1 MPRVGIVGFCCS
13 AAMTVMLASA
23 AAGDGYYSPE
33 ADYVA
38 AVGIPFQEAIVVHR
52 GGTETLIVRSGLQAA
67 SETVGWILPLPAPP
81 TEMRVVEVQEMLSLA
96 REGRRQ
102 VFIPSPFL
110 YPHIDI
116 DLTSIYGFGIGV
128 PVLPA
133 VAAIALVAF
142 FALARRKGRLVW
154 VEMALLLVLTV
165 ILSFILLA
173 PDSLPKH
180 KTNLLMSRRVG
191 EYEVSVLRATSADD
205 LAGWLRGSGLR
216 EPDETARGLIDDY
229 IGRGWCFAVAVMARD
244 AHLDWWQV
252 RNGPR
257 PLCVTFPA
265 ASPVYPM
272 KLTSLAESQTMVDL
286 AVVAENQAKADGF
299 ETIGCDVL
307 QPLPEH
313 PAVFQGRVSEL
324 MARLGENPSLL
335 WDGCVI
341 TRLRG
346 TLQPEDMD
354 RDITFEMVEPE
365 PQWAWALRPGSRH
378 ALAGDVAFAGL
389 ILFGVGATV
398 FHFRG
403 RKPRRG
409 ERWTLTGLTV
419 AVLAGVGF
427 IYLVLPQSF

>member
-1 MPRVGIVGFCCS
+1 MSRAGIVSLCLGI
-13 AAMTVMLASA
+13 AAVLTYAPAAS
-23 AAGDGYYSPE
+23 GDGFYSPE
-33 ADYVA
+33 ADYAA

-52 GGTETLIVRSGLQAA
+52 DGTETLVVRSGLQAA

-81 TEMRVVEVQEMLSLA
+81 TEMRVVDVQEMLSLA
-96 REGRRQ
+96 RVGRRK
-102 VFIPSPFL
+102 VFIPSPLF
-110 YPHIDI
+110 YPAIDI
-116 DLTSIYGFGIGV
+116 NPGFSIGV
-128 PVLPA
+128 AVLPV
-133 VAAIALVAF
+133 VAATVLVAF

-154 VEMALLLVLTV
+154 AEMALLLVLTV
-165 ILSFILLA
+165 ILSVILLA
-173 PDSLPKH
+173 PDTLPKS
-180 KTNLLMSRRVG
+180 KASLLMSRRVG
-191 EYEVSVLRATSADD
+191 EYEVSVLQATSADD
-205 LAGWLRGSGLR
+205 LAEWLRGSGLR

-244 AHLDWWQV
+244 AHLHLWQA
-252 RNGPR
+252 RYGPR

-286 AVVAENQAKADGF
+286 AVVADNQAKADGF

-313 PAVFQGRVSEL
+313 PAVFQGRVSGL
-324 MARLGENPSLL
+324 TARLGENPSLL

-346 TLQPEDMD
+346 TLRPEEMD

-365 PQWAWALRPGSRH
+365 PQWAWALPPGSRH
-378 ALAGDVAFAGL
+378 ALAGYVVFAGL

-398 FHFRG
+398 FHFCG